1 MKVMIAAMSTL
12 SKLMLVFISLMTSP
26 LFASEAQVN
35 PWSDIDLDGVPDLKD
50 ACANT
55 VNNKTVDASGCSENQ
70 RILAQKHS
78 LSVMPLLCFNSN
90 TGGLFP
96 RSCSETSAIAVRF
109 EFAKAQV
116 LISQQPSLQTLSR
129 WLRAN
134 NVPLVVVGHTDS
146 VGEATFNQQ
155 LSVERAQE
163 VKRVLVQQF
172 GLAANRLQ
180 IKGMGSTDP
189 VASNQ
194 TAHGR
199 EINRRV
205 EFLVNVQ

>member
-1 MKVMIAAMSTL
+1 MKM
-12 SKLMLVFISLMTSP
+12 MLVVIGLMISP
-26 LFASEAQVN
+26 LCASEAQIK
-35 PWSDIDLDGVPDLKD
+35 PWPDADLDGVPDLKD

-96 RSCSETSAIAVRF
+96 RSCSEISTIAVRF

-129 WLRAN
+129 WLKAN